1 MIDERSIE
9 KPTPI
14 NDKTIKANFGK
25 KLSELRK
32 AKELSRKE
40 LADIFSLSEITIR
53 RRFFALDTATFSI
66 LGSSENSVISLS
78 TVDMIIS
85 SFNYLV
91 NTFFKNIAKFI
102 TS

>member
-40 LADIFSLSEITIR
+40 LADIFSLSEITI
-53 RRFFALDTATFSI
+53 
-66 LGSSENSVISLS
+66 GSYERN
-78 TVDMIIS
+78 
-85 SFNYLV
+85 F
-91 NTFFKNIAKFI
+91 
-102 TS
+102 